1 MTRLARI
8 AIAATAAVLCG
19 CASGPIETQY
29 GKTGVRLEEWTEIR
43 VAIRKVTS
51 SPVIG
56 CSRDIE
62 SPGRGPVTVWTQDGK
77 SYRDSKVNGKWKFEQ
92 VIVLI

>member
-1 MTRLARI
+1 MAKPAFDLR
-8 AIAATAAVLCG
+8 
-19 CASGPIETQY
+19 SGPRFEQPY
-29 GKTGVRLEEWTEIR
+29 E
-43 VAIRKVTS
+43 KVTS

-77 SYRDSKVNGKWKFEQ
+77 SYRASKVNGKWKFEQ